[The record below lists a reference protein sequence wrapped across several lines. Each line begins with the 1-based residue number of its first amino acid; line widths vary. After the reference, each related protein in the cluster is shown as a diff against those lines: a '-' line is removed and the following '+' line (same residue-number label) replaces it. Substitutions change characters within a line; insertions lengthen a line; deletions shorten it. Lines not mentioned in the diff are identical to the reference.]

1 MILKISLVILTLLT
15 SFLGGISNQFTDWI
29 WYENLTKA
37 TLNPPNYIFGI
48 VWPVLYL
55 LMAIV
60 SFLNARLIYKLFII
74 QLALNASWSWIF
86 FVLQQPEIAIVDVLL
101 LIGINFK
108 ILKRLYKK
116 RLFISAVMYF
126 PYIIWLCFAA
136 YLNISISILN

>member
-29 WYENLTKA
+29 WYENLTKG

-108 ILKRLYKK
+108 ILTRLYKK